1 MTKTEQIG
9 HVGHRER
16 VQEKFLK
23 LTDMDVMPDYEFLEL
38 ILMKSIPR
46 LDVKPLAKSLLDR
59 FGSLLAV
66 LTASEEE
73 LTAFK
78 HLKKSTVVLFKIIL
92 ETNRRLLLE
101 KIKEKPIIEEW
112 NDLVD
117 YCCMVLQNSRLE
129 NCMVLYLNGRLNLI
143 RRDILNTGTSDRV
156 FLYPK
161 EVLKQALLLGAN
173 SVVVVHNHPSGS
185 VEPSQ
190 QDLVLTANLQKILRA
205 GGIALLDHLI
215 IGTGRRV
222 YSFTNHGH
230 LAVLAADTNINETDA

>member
-1 MTKTEQIG
+1 MTEAEQIG
-9 HVGHRER
+9 HLGHRER

-46 LDVKPLAKSLLDR
+46 LDVKPLAKALLAR

-66 LTASEEE
+66 MTASEEE
-73 LTAFK
+73 LTTFK

-112 NDLVD
+112 DDLVD

-156 FLYPK
+156 FFYPK
-161 EVLKQALLLGAN
+161 EILKQALLLGAN
-173 SVVVVHNHPSGS
+173 SVVIVHNHPSGS
-185 VEPSQ
+185 VEPSK
-190 QDLVLTANLQKILRA
+190 QDLLLTAALQKILRA
-205 GGIALLDHLI
+205 GGIQLLDHLI

-230 LAVLAADTNINETDA
+230 LAVLAGEPTPNNADE

>member
-129 NCMVLYLNGRLNLI
+129 NCMVLYLNGHLNLI
-143 RRDILNTGTSDRV
+143 RRDILNTGTSDRA

>member
-215 IGTGRRV
+215 IGMGRRV

>member
-1 MTKTEQIG
+1 
-9 HVGHRER
+9 
-16 VQEKFLK
+16 
-23 LTDMDVMPDYEFLEL
+23 MPDYEFLEL